1 MRQVPFFAPHGD
13 EHVAALLTL
22 PDEPPRGLVVTL
34 TGTGLYQ
41 VIGSKFCARTAARL
55 AEDGLA
61 AVRLDYL
68 GVGDSTGL
76 VSGWRITDVEEVL
89 RQARAALD
97 VAMRSAGVSQF
108 AVAGTCYG
116 SRVALRLLD
125 DPACVGAVC
134 LASPMLEFGG
144 WTTLRRT
151 LRDRPVFS
159 YIRTQPHL
167 RRLIVVPIRSL
178 LKERK
183 PAQRV
188 VAALSHLDRA
198 RLLFLYSENADRD
211 HYSEAAA
218 QRLTAA
224 VSALPDEQRA
234 RFDLRILQTGP
245 LTAFDLLSDEDA
257 QVIVDEVA
265 SWLDGCFERMS
276 PGRELEPAEA
286 V

>member
-1 MRQVPFFAPHGD
+1 MRQIPFFAPYSDG
-13 EHVAALLTL
+13 HVAAVVTL
-22 PDEPPRGLVVTL
+22 PDERPRGLVVTL

-61 AVRLDYL
+61 AVRLDYA

-76 VSGWRITDVEEVL
+76 VSGWRITDVDEVV
-89 RQARAALD
+89 RQTRAALD
-97 VAMRSAGVSQF
+97 AAMDAVGVTHF
-108 AVAGTCYG
+108 ATAGTCYG

-134 LASPMLEFGG
+134 LASPILEFGG

-183 PAQRV
+183 PAERV

-198 RLLFLYSENADRD
+198 RLLFLYSENAARD

-218 QRLTAA
+218 RRLVAA
-224 VSALPDEQRA
+224 AAALPEDQRD
-234 RFDLRILQTGP
+234 RFDLRILETGP
-245 LTAFDLLSDEDA
+245 LTAFDLLSDNDA
-257 QVIVDEVA
+257 DIIVGEVA
-265 SWLDGCFERMS
+265 SWLNACFEPSRT
-276 PGRELEPAEA
+276 GCELEPAA
-286 V
+286 

>member
-1 MRQVPFFAPHGD
+1 MRQIAFFAPYSDG
-13 EHVAALLTL
+13 HVAAVVTL
-22 PDEPPRGLVVTL
+22 PDERPRGLVVTL

-61 AVRLDYL
+61 AVRLDYA

-76 VSGWRITDVEEVL
+76 VSGWRITDVDGVV
-89 RQARAALD
+89 RQTRAALD
-97 VAMRSAGVSQF
+97 AAMDAVGVTQF
-108 AVAGTCYG
+108 AAAGTCYG
-116 SRVALRLLD
+116 SRVALRLLE

-134 LASPMLEFGG
+134 LASPILEFGG

-183 PAQRV
+183 PAERV

-198 RLLFLYSENADRD
+198 RLLFLYSENAARD

-218 QRLTAA
+218 RRLVAA
-224 VSALPDEQRA
+224 ASALPEEQRN
-234 RFDLRILQTGP
+234 RFDLRILETGP
-245 LTAFDLLSDEDA
+245 LTAFDLLSDDDA
-257 QVIVDEVA
+257 EIIVGEVA
-265 SWLDGCFERMS
+265 SWLHGCFEPS
-276 PGRELEPAEA
+276 SAGCELEPAA
-286 V
+286 